1 MIHCSFNPIPAFDV
15 GNSEGL
21 AGNNRQRTSSASC
34 PAKCVGIK
42 MRWGM
47 IGLWHFPFSPVAGSL
62 CDLTAAGDRRYFRA
76 CATPNVFSNGLT
88 KPVPACVSGSIRG
101 RARAARRSPGISSSR
116 SIEETAV
123 WAAAFKPNMAYFEAM
138 GIEGI
143 RLLEDLLAAMPE
155 DVPVI
160 LDAKRSDIGETQK
173 YYAQGYFGG
182 WNVDAVTLNPFLGYD
197 SIEPFLDWEGK
208 GIYLLAVTSN
218 AGSADFQRQKL
229 ADGRSVFELVTALGE
244 RAKAEGRKT
253 DVGYVVGLTNA
264 ADVLEKIPDAP
275 LLVPGLGAQGG
286 DLASLAAAARSAPDV
301 INVSRGILYA
311 GDERGFGERA
321 QDWAEKIAA
330 AYGK

>member
-1 MIHCSFNPIPAFDV
+1 MSYAERLQKRIEKTGSR
-15 GNSEGL
+15 L
-21 AGNNRQRTSSASC
+21 
-34 PAKCVGIK
+34 CVGLDP
-42 MRWGM
+42 RPGD
-47 IGLWHFPFSPVAGSL
+47 GG
-62 CDLTAAGDRRYFRA
+62 AAF
-76 CATPNVFSNGLT
+76 
-88 KPVPACVSGSIRG
+88 
-101 RARAARRSPGISSSR
+101 ARNFLERV
-116 SIEETAV
+116 IEETAV

-143 RLLEDLLAAMPE
+143 RLLEDLLAKMPD

-173 YYAQGYFGG
+173 YYAQGYFAG

-218 AGSADFQRQKL
+218 PGSADFQRQKL

-244 RAKAEGRKT
+244 RAKEEGRAT

-286 DLASLAAAARSAPDV
+286 DLASLAAAARTAPDV

-311 GDERGFGERA
+311 ADERGFGARA
-321 QDWAEKIAA
+321 REWAEKIAA